1 MWVVWQ
7 GGGVEAVQEFGQR
20 RGVWLARMSGFKVG
34 LGLRRRTSHREG
46 LAMDSVVLEGAAHDT
61 PRKQSFKSNIQVP
74 NVKLKKFRKY
84 DTFIWLREPHK
95 EGSATNP
102 DKPLNRLRSLN
113 SM

>member
-1 MWVVWQ
+1 MA
-7 GGGVEAVQEFGQR
+7 G
-20 RGVWLARMSGFKVG
+20 MSGFKVG
-34 LGLRRRTSHREG
+34 LGLRRRTSYRDGLTMDGVVVEG
-46 LAMDSVVLEGAAHDT
+46 SAGGHGDNTSTTT

-84 DTFIWLREPHK
+84 DTFIWLREPQK
-95 EGSATNP
+95 DGVCGIGGAGLGGAAAGGFINP